1 MNEAIIRTTDSSALV
16 AGPSEFSW
24 RAVIAG
30 AFVASA
36 VIFFLL
42 FLGTGIGLSLFT
54 VPRANPANSGYGLTL
69 GAIYFFTAQA
79 FGLGVGGYIA
89 GRLMGPVLESRDE
102 EIFHSSAHGLVTW
115 ALAVLMTVTM
125 VAISGLVLA
134 GSGLNAAAIL
144 GATNQTT
151 QTSSSAS
158 DPTGYWVDML
168 FRPTASIAPSNLP
181 APVAANAVAA
191 ASPLPGRTVN
201 EARAE
206 AGRILGVGVLHGEK
220 LTQADHDQLA
230 ILVSQFT
237 GADIMLSNQR
247 VDDVQNRMHEEVIAA
262 AEEARKFT
270 RFVSL
275 WLAASL
281 IFGALAASGIAVVGR
296 WVDDDARMS
305 AI

>member
-16 AGPSEFSW
+16 ATPSEFSW

-115 ALAVLMTVTM
+115 ALAVLMTATM
-125 VAISGLVLA
+125 VAVSALALA
-134 GSGLNAAAIL
+134 GPGINAAAVL
-144 GATNQTT
+144 GAANQTNQAKP
-151 QTSSSAS
+151 S
-158 DPTGYWVDML
+158 PT
-168 FRPTASIAPSNLP
+168 
-181 APVAANAVAA
+181 
-191 ASPLPGRTVN
+191 
-201 EARAE
+201 
-206 AGRILGVGVLHGEK
+206 
-220 LTQADHDQLA
+220 
-230 ILVSQFT
+230 
-237 GADIMLSNQR
+237 
-247 VDDVQNRMHEEVIAA
+247 DV
-262 AEEARKFT
+262 T
-270 RFVSL
+270 
-275 WLAASL
+275 
-281 IFGALAASGIAVVGR
+281 
-296 WVDDDARMS
+296 
-305 AI
+305 